1 MRRFI
6 SDLFLRGVMI
16 KFLHGVRRL
25 RFLRCR
31 RKFNRYRIET
41 TIEKLHMK
49 FIENA
54 EKRLGAAGGTSFAVA
69 VAFLVKAIGALYK
82 IPLYNLLGDYATGLY
97 GMIFPLF
104 AFLLCLSGSGVPVA
118 VTRMISGGYDPEKV
132 LKKTM
137 AIFFSAGIVLS
148 VLLFVFSRFIAD
160 LQGDS
165 NAAKLYMAIA
175 PSVFFVG
182 VIAVFRGYFQ
192 GLSDMR
198 PTAFSQ
204 LIEQLIRAVIG
215 LIAAYLLPV
224 SQKDKAFFAVLAITF
239 SELCAALYFFI
250 LYYKKSKKTLP
261 SPGVKT
267 AVEAGAKTMPTVG
280 SIMSIAVPLTL
291 NSLLIP
297 LSALAEG
304 FIAVRALRS
313 LFGDNGTAL
322 YGLYAGAT
330 ETIISLPAAVLHP
343 LASGFLPK
351 MNDKKVAARAMLFTV
366 IGGVS
371 AGFIVF
377 VFPQI
382 IVKIL
387 FSGVSNKGVLIEL
400 LRLSSVTVALL
411 PILQTMSLILVAK
424 GGQKRALFNNILGA
438 IVKIAVCAVL
448 VYRAGI
454 NVFALAISDIACY
467 FVALTLDL
475 IYIITENKRSDAI
488 EGRSDTNDNVSGTG
502 YKKGRLVAESVQSDK
517 TGG

>member
-1 MRRFI
+1 
-6 SDLFLRGVMI
+6 
-16 KFLHGVRRL
+16 
-25 RFLRCR
+25 
-31 RKFNRYRIET
+31 
-41 TIEKLHMK
+41 MK

-118 VTRMISGGYDPEKV
+118 VTRMISCGYDPGKV

-137 AIFFSAGIVLS
+137 AIFLSAGLVLS

-160 LQGDS
+160 LQGDG

-175 PSVFFVG
+175 PSVFLVG

-204 LIEQLIRAVIG
+204 LTEQVVRAVIG

-224 SQKDKAFFAVLAITF
+224 SQKEKAFLAVLAITF
-239 SELCAALYFFI
+239 SELCTVFYFFI
-250 LYYKKSKKTLP
+250 LYRKKSKKPLL
-261 SPGVKT
+261 SPDVK
-267 AVEAGAKTMPTVG
+267 EQPTVG
-280 SIMSIAVPLTL
+280 LIMSIAVPLTL

-313 LFGDNGTAL
+313 LFGDRGTAL

-351 MNDKKVAARAMLFTV
+351 MNDKKVAARAILFTV

-371 AGFIVF
+371 AGLIVF

-387 FSGVSNKGVLIEL
+387 FSGVSNKGVLTEL

-424 GGQKRALFNNILGA
+424 GAQKRALFNNTVGSMM
-438 IVKIAVCAVL
+438 KIAVCSVL

-488 EGRSDTNDNVSGTG
+488 EGRSNTNDNVSGSG
-502 YKKGRLVAESVQSDK
+502 YRKGRLVAESVQSDK

>member
-1 MRRFI
+1 MAA
-6 SDLFLRGVMI
+6 
-16 KFLHGVRRL
+16 
-25 RFLRCR
+25 
-31 RKFNRYRIET
+31 

-137 AIFFSAGIVLS
+137 AIFLAAGLTLS

-204 LIEQLIRAVIG
+204 LIEQVIRAVIG

-239 SELCAALYFFI
+239 SELCAAFYFFI
-250 LYYKKSKKTLP
+250 LYRKKSKKHLP
-261 SPGVKT
+261 SPGIPTDIKT
-267 AVEAGAKTMPTVG
+267 AADGCAKTVPTVG
-280 SIMSIAVPLTL
+280 IIMSIAVPLTL

-313 LFGDNGTAL
+313 LFGDKGTAL

-351 MNDKKVAARAMLFTV
+351 MNDKKVAARAMLFTL

-371 AGFIVF
+371 AGLIVL
-377 VFPQI
+377 VFPQF

-424 GGQKRALFNNILGA
+424 GGQKRALFNNTVGA
-438 IVKIAVCAVL
+438 IVKIAVCASL